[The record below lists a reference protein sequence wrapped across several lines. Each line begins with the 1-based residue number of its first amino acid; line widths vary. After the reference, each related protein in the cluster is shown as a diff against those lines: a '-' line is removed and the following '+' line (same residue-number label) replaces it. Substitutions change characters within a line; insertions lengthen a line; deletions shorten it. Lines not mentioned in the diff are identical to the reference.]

1 MAPDLEK
8 APDSSTRASFGHNL
22 RQANRLCQRY
32 LGTRVARLGLS
43 VGQWYALRALW
54 ERDGLTQIEL
64 ADAAGIAGPAMVTAV
79 RTLLSQ
85 GLVSRQRPREDKRK
99 YIITLTDK
107 GRALKAEGL
116 RASIDSNARAL
127 EGVSPD
133 DARIALDVLHR
144 VLENLN
150 GALVDDPAVSEVD
163 LLIGP

>member
-64 ADAAGIAGPAMVTAV
+64 ANAAGIAGPAMVTAV

-127 EGVSPD
+127 EGVS
-133 DARIALDVLHR
+133 RL
-144 VLENLN
+144 
-150 GALVDDPAVSEVD
+150 
-163 LLIGP
+163 